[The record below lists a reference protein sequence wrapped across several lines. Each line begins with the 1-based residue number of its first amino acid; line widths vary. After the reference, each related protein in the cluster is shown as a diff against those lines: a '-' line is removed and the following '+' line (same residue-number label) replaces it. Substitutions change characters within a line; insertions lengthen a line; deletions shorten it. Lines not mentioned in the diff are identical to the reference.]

1 MRHSYYD
8 HHYNIWLTAR
18 EIFYES
24 SNALFVDSPL
34 KFYSQIIY
42 RAITGWLKDEGYLV
56 FECSPFNVNQIKQLF
71 NQQQD
76 YFEDIQI

>member
-1 MRHSYYD
+1 CD
-8 HHYNIWLTAR
+8 R

-42 RAITGWLKDEGYLV
+42 RAITGWLKNKGYDV
-56 FECSPFNVNQIKQLF
+56 F
-71 NQQQD
+71 
-76 YFEDIQI
+76 